1 MTQPIQQPNSTNINR
16 NLPAMS
22 AVLPCKPGEGQEI
35 NQFVAVLRGYP
46 LASTAEA
53 WPADSEEACRRH
65 ADFLAVWLKMP
76 QIGKAEMRCSLKKAN
91 SKLSASEQKAIANAM
106 MGAKTWLNRKKRN
119 MKTGEKTPPVFQ
131 KLLQALD
138 GPGSAQPG
146 EGSSSHKRK
155 SGNQPEQ
162 QPSLKKAKAG
172 ITIVDPVEEEQER
185 LTEVWEIQSSVPPTQ
200 ESLVAAEELAR
211 AHMKRPAAATASK
224 KKPAKAP
231 SHKPATAK
239 GCKKKPG
246 EGKGWQKSASFGWI
260 KQTRASKKAYI
271 QAKPGEGQDKA
282 HCLVNVGL
290 PAGPKQDKVM
300 DAVFAKALGEESLEK
315 ASLVKFKNE
324 LLAGPLDVD

>member
-138 GPGSAQPG
+138 GPGSTQPG

-155 SGNQPEQ
+155 SGKQPEQ
-162 QPSLKKAKAG
+162 RPSLKPR
-172 ITIVDPVEEEQER
+172 IF
-185 LTEVWEIQSSVPPTQ
+185 
-200 ESLVAAEELAR
+200 
-211 AHMKRPAAATASK
+211 
-224 KKPAKAP
+224 
-231 SHKPATAK
+231 
-239 GCKKKPG
+239 GC
-246 EGKGWQKSASFGWI
+246 S
-260 KQTRASKKAYI
+260 
-271 QAKPGEGQDKA
+271 
-282 HCLVNVGL
+282 
-290 PAGPKQDKVM
+290 
-300 DAVFAKALGEESLEK
+300 
-315 ASLVKFKNE
+315 
-324 LLAGPLDVD
+324 